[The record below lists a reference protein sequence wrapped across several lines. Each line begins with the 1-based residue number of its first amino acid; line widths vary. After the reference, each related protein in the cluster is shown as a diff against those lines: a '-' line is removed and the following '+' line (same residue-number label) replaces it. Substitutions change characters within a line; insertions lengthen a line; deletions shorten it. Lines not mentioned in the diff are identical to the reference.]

1 MKLDSEI
8 LWQWSAS
15 YNSSQTKMLYCQVHG
30 KLISKASREA
40 LTCYISSLK
49 SIGSAVAE
57 LQSSKVKLLVTCHAP
72 IGIQQDVLKC

>member
-1 MKLDSEI
+1 MCVLEQISRLIIKILSVKLDSGI
-8 LWQWSAS
+8 LRQWSAS

-30 KLISKASREA
+30 KLTSKASREA

-57 LQSSKVKLLVTCHAP
+57 L
-72 IGIQQDVLKC
+72 